1 MENGN
6 TQKIQIR
13 FISFNFLFKIWAFC
27 GCYFDKGYLC
37 GNLIRKL
44 FKKIGVCNWD
54 FVHYVF

>member
-27 GCYFDKGYLC
+27 GCYFDKGSLC
-37 GNLIRKL
+37 GNLIRKS

-54 FVHYVF
+54 